1 MEKWVRWWIQG
12 GNWPAVETVEGLGGL
27 IGGERRGI
35 RLGGWVLYKGG
46 REKLELSGVSVV
58 LSS

>member
-27 IGGERRGI
+27 IGVKRRGGSGWVGGSCTKEGERD
-35 RLGGWVLYKGG
+35 WT
-46 REKLELSGVSVV
+46 
-58 LSS
+58 